1 MSIPAP
7 IKPSDTAKYKQTYL
21 NNLKLQESNIQTI
34 LDAKRRYN
42 ETGEVNR
49 SRDDMRTTTEKRAD
63 LQRLRVDVLGD
74 LQDITDGTQ
83 AAIII
88 SRLTP
93 SELLFVADGISLIK
107 KDMQSKYSKGV
118 PSDIFIPYVQQ
129 LMRNAEK
136 SLSVSYGIQG
146 SAGEHLLNQNIIGK
160 SIVGLPLLA
169 QLKDL
174 VQTLPSSDSKKE
186 IISLI
191 GTVENQIPTPQEMKK
206 IKELD
211 TQSVAEMQK
220 SLSSMLEDVPTNE
233 QVKKIIEDLE
243 IAILKNDE
251 QGLKNIFVKIAQL
264 LQQGEEHL
272 EERDGMI
279 AYLSEKG
286 EIPIIE
292 AAVEAYDAALVT
304 SFDDFKKRTLPF
316 KKEWLIAKLNKQEL
330 PFVKNKTQII
340 NASAPITHQLY
351 EAWQVAQRQADAQ
364 FTEDEPSEKMP
375 SEKKP
380 TSGSGLSKHSKA
392 VSSFVNKIDPKN
404 GIAKLEYTP
413 FGKYFINTSRL
424 SDNVVQ
430 IRTKKNTALAK
441 LKTQNISKDLSNVL
455 KVIAGGAIP
464 SLDELN
470 KLDKKDHAHL
480 YTLAKESKIADRLS
494 LHPPNKN
501 EIEKENDRFF
511 LLKGQIQSGN
521 DNENLVKEFKKLLL
535 KMLHEKRVP
544 RREALEILEELV
556 ILGF

>member
-7 IKPSDTAKYKQTYL
+7 IKPSDTAKFKQTYL

-136 SLSVSYGIQG
+136 SLGVTYGIQG

-233 QVKKIIEDLE
+233 QVKKIIQDLE

-251 QGLKNIFVKIAQL
+251 QELKNIFVKIAQL

-272 EERDGMI
+272 EERNGMI
-279 AYLSEKG
+279 EYLSQKG
-286 EIPIIE
+286 EIPVIE
-292 AAVEAYDAALVT
+292 AAVEAYDAAIVT
-304 SFDDFKKRTLPF
+304 SYDDFKRRTLPF
-316 KKEWLIAKLNKQEL
+316 KKDWLIAKLNKQEL

-340 NASAPITHQLY
+340 NASAPLTHQLY
-351 EAWQVAQRQADAQ
+351 ESWQVAQRQAEQTQ
-364 FTEDEPSEKMP
+364 FIDDEPSEKMP
-375 SEKKP
+375 
-380 TSGSGLSKHSKA
+380 TSGRGLSKHSKA
-392 VSSFVNKIDPKN
+392 VSSFLNKIDPKN

-424 SDNVVQ
+424 ADNVVQ

-464 SLDELN
+464 SLDEMN